1 MRRITSH
8 HTSPERTI
16 QTKPARAGVL
26 AILVVAFVLLTAPSA
41 LAITQ
46 NGVLARA
53 QNWVDSPVRYSQ
65 AKRHLGYR
73 TDCSGYVSMCWK
85 TGTSWSTRSFHTV
98 THRIPSGQLRPG
110 DALLKKGYHIR
121 LFYGWLDEAHT
132 QYVAY
137 ESGNGKVAVC
147 RIHSIRDDMD
157 FGYVPVRFDRISS
170 SPASRNLLQNGSFNS
185 WARSWGIQPEEPVW
199 WQVEGPWGEALV
211 KRGKKTYRTARN
223 SLALINPMG
232 DPAQYTGLS
241 QSTRIVAG
249 TDYRVSAWAKTGAD
263 PAGLELKLVY
273 LDASGASL
281 AETSTT
287 GAVKGIDNT
296 RFRLMSARL
305 TAPAEAVRALV
316 SIRIAGSSTIDASG
330 TVVPGRSTVMLD
342 DISLV
347 RP

>member
-1 MRRITSH
+1 M
-8 HTSPERTI
+8 
-16 QTKPARAGVL
+16 PACRVGSALTALLVPLTLVL
-26 AILVVAFVLLTAPSA
+26 ALLGPSAA

-53 QNWVDSPVRYSQ
+53 QRWIDSPVRYSQ
-65 AKRHLGYR
+65 ARRHLGYR

-121 LFYGWLDEAHT
+121 LFYGWLDEGHT

-137 ESGNGKVAVC
+137 EAGNGRVAVC
-147 RIHSIRDDMD
+147 RVHSIRDDMD
-157 FGYVPVRFDRISS
+157 FGYVPVRFDHISS
-170 SPASRNLLQNGSFNS
+170 SPASRNLLQNGSFDS

-199 WQVEGPWGEALV
+199 WQVEGPWGEAV
-211 KRGKKTYRTARN
+211 VSRAKRTFHTARN
-223 SLALINPMG
+223 SLALINPLG
-232 DPAQYTGLS
+232 DPVTYTGLS
-241 QSTRIVAG
+241 QSANVVAG
-249 TDYRVSAWAKTGAD
+249 TDYRASAWAKTAAD

-273 LDASGASL
+273 LDATGAAI

-287 GAVKGIDNT
+287 GAAAGVDNE
-296 RFRLMSARL
+296 RFKLMSARL
-305 TAPAEAVRALV
+305 TAPAEAARALV
-316 SIRIAGSSTIDASG
+316 SIRIAGSTTVDESG
-330 TVVPGRSTVMLD
+330 TVIPARSTVMLD
-342 DISLV
+342 DVSLV

>member
-1 MRRITSH
+1 MSTVPTDRKLFG
-8 HTSPERTI
+8 HTSRV
-16 QTKPARAGVL
+16 KLAPAAVL
-26 AILVVAFVLLTAPSA
+26 MVSA
-41 LAITQ
+41 LAFVVLGAPAALGISR
-46 NGVLARA
+46 NSVLARA

-170 SPASRNLLQNGSFNS
+170 SPASSNLLQNGSFNS
-185 WARSWGIQPEEPVW
+185 WAPFLGNPA
-199 WQVEGPWGEALV
+199 GG
-211 KRGKKTYRTARN
+211 AR
-223 SLALINPMG
+223 L
-232 DPAQYTGLS
+232 
-241 QSTRIVAG
+241 VAG
-249 TDYRVSAWAKTGAD
+249 R
-263 PAGLELKLVY
+263 
-273 LDASGASL
+273 
-281 AETSTT
+281 
-287 GAVKGIDNT
+287 GAVG
-296 RFRLMSARL
+296 RGARQARQEDL
-305 TAPAEAVRALV
+305 PH
-316 SIRIAGSSTIDASG
+316 
-330 TVVPGRSTVMLD
+330 RS
-342 DISLV
+342 
-347 RP
+347 